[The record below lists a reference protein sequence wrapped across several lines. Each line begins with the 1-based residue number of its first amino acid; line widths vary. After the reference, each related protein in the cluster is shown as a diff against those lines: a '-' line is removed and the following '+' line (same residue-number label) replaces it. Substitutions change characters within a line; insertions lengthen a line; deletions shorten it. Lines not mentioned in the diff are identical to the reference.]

1 MTTSAKPAITWSWPM
16 NFSSTALTV
25 KSALTYQMGELE
37 ECWQWQANSKPFA
50 ESQKKFGNLRTRQE
64 WMLQSTESNLYLKD
78 WSNTGPTWTADPMD
92 SMRWLDPE
100 IPARGVQENQDLFGP
115 ADSFKLVCMTFPRTS
130 Q

>member
-1 MTTSAKPAITWSWPM
+1 M
-16 NFSSTALTV
+16 NPSSNALTV
-25 KSALTYQMGELE
+25 KSALTYQTDASDGS
-37 ECWQWQANSKPFA
+37 WQWQDNLKPFD
-50 ESQKKFGNLRTRQE
+50 ESQKKFGNLRTREE

-78 WSNTGPTWTADPMD
+78 WRNTGPTWTADPMD

-115 ADSFKLVCMTFPRTS
+115 AELFRLVCKTFPRNF